1 MAVFDVVSSLADGRF
16 DCLSDQPLTFV
27 EFPPSV
33 TALFS
38 SVAELVE
45 VTVPTSV
52 VSSKM

>member
-1 MAVFDVVSSLADGRF
+1 MAVFDVVSSLTDGRF
-16 DCLSDQPLTFV
+16 DCLSDQLLTFV

-52 VSSKM
+52 VSNKM

>member
-1 MAVFDVVSSLADGRF
+1 MAVFDVVSSLTDGRF
-16 DCLSDQPLTFV
+16 DCLIDQPLTFV
-27 EFPPSV
+27 ELSLSV

>member
-16 DCLSDQPLTFV
+16 DCLSDQPLMFV

-33 TALFS
+33 TALFP